1 MTAAAPPPGGYEFL
15 IKRHKQVSWFDTRN
29 LLATGSMAL
38 AATIVGSMSGRREI
52 MAALEPRIGDPFDYA
67 DEKDLWIDYVA
78 DTGDG
83 WNATTSVAWLVGRD
97 GIVLDPGGKPTPQPI
112 PPDCRTEGMP
122 AHAAPQ
128 LLLPGGRILILGGDE
143 VYPTASAEAYKERF
157 IEPFRCA
164 RWHQKPPRHVYSIPG
179 NHDWYDGLT
188 SFIRLFCQSGHGRR
202 WFGAWQAQQRRSYYS
217 IRLPHRWWIWGL
229 DMALEDDLDPPQYEY
244 FRAQAQ
250 HLQPGD
256 KLILSVPTP
265 TWIKRAG
272 IQAKSGTGRFVGG
285 DKLDLIMKLPQE
297 EGRDVDIPL
306 VLTGDLHYYAR
317 HRAELANG
325 TRDYIVCG
333 GGGAFGKG
341 TLQVP
346 DIVEVSDNDWSTHD
360 AELQETFGG
369 KPALYPDREDSVKL
383 RRGVLRFPVQNPAFT
398 GALTALQAITLWLLA
413 AAAPGWL
420 DQLIVPG
427 LGFAELCA
435 IIARAGASLLSSPGL
450 AIWVL
455 ILVAGFTVYAARGHP
470 PCPRWQAVLAGI
482 VHALLQIVGTFLVVW
497 LAAQAIGYLA
507 HAGTGPAG
515 KAEIPIWA
523 KYATFALAGL
533 ISHFYCGFL
542 FGLYLLLAHK
552 GLGLHDLEVFSA
564 QAIEGY
570 KGFLRMRVTAEGLT
584 IYPIGLRHHA
594 ADWRAA
600 EGASLEDVEKGVYG
614 KVQRIN
620 IPLGAQRGVDPCA
633 PLEPHLLERPIFIP
647 GAKAP

>member
-1 MTAAAPPPGGYEFL
+1 
-15 IKRHKQVSWFDTRN
+15 
-29 LLATGSMAL
+29 
-38 AATIVGSMSGRREI
+38 
-52 MAALEPRIGDPFDYA
+52 
-67 DEKDLWIDYVA
+67 
-78 DTGDG
+78 
-83 WNATTSVAWLVGRD
+83 
-97 GIVLDPGGKPTPQPI
+97 
-112 PPDCRTEGMP
+112 MP
-122 AHAAPQ
+122 AHEAPQ

-164 RWHQKPPRHVYSIPG
+164 RWHQKPPRHVFSIPG

-202 WFGAWQAQQRRSYYS
+202 WFGAWQAQQRRSYYALK
-217 IRLPHRWWIWGL
+217 LPHRWWLWGL

-272 IQAKSGTGRFVGG
+272 IQAKSGTGRFIGG
-285 DKLDLIMKLPQE
+285 DKLDLIMKLPAGGE
-297 EGRDVDIPL
+297 AATSTSRSSLPATFIIMPA
-306 VLTGDLHYYAR
+306 TAPSSPTAR
-317 HRAELANG
+317 AIISSA
-325 TRDYIVCG
+325 G

-346 DIVEVSDNDWSTHD
+346 DKVEVSDKDWSTHV
-360 AELQETFGG
+360 AQLQETFGG

-383 RRGVLRFPVQNPAFT
+383 RRGVLRFPLQNPAFT
-398 GALTALQAITLWLLA
+398 GVLTALQAITLWLLA
-413 AAAPGWL
+413 AATPGWL

-435 IIARAGASLLSSPGL
+435 IAGRAGMSLLSSPGL

-482 VHALLQIVGTFLVVW
+482 LHALAADRRHLPRR
-497 LAAQAIGYLA
+497 LAGG
-507 HAGTGPAG
+507 AGDRRLFAGAGAGRPARS
-515 KAEIPIWA
+515 EIPIWA

-533 ISHFYCGFL
+533 ISYFL
-542 FGLYLLLAHK
+542 LRLPLRPL
-552 GLGLHDLEVFSA
+552 SA
-564 QAIEGY
+564 A
-570 KGFLRMRVTAEGLT
+570 
-584 IYPIGLRHHA
+584 
-594 ADWRAA
+594 RA
-600 EGASLEDVEKGVYG
+600 
-614 KVQRIN
+614 
-620 IPLGAQRGVDPCA
+620 
-633 PLEPHLLERPIFIP
+633 
-647 GAKAP
+647 

>member
-1 MTAAAPPPGGYEFL
+1 MTAVPPPDGYTFL

-29 LLATGSMAL
+29 LLATGSRAL

-52 MAALEPRIGDPFDYA
+52 MAALEPEIGDPFDYSA
-67 DEKDLWIDYVA
+67 EKDLWIDYLA

-97 GIVLDPGGKPTPQPI
+97 GIVVDPDGAPTPQPI
-112 PPDCRTEGMP
+112 PPDCMTESMP
-122 AHAAPQ
+122 AHDAPQ
-128 LLLPGGRILILGGDE
+128 LLLPGGHILVLGGDE
-143 VYPTASAEAYKERF
+143 VYPTASADAYKERF

-164 RWHQKPPRHVYSIPG
+164 RWHQKPPRHVFSIPG

-188 SFIRLFCQSGHGRR
+188 SFIRLFCQTGRDRR
-202 WFGAWQAQQRRSYYS
+202 WFGAWQAQQRRSYYALK
-217 IRLPHRWWIWGL
+217 LPHGWWLWGL

-265 TWIKRAG
+265 TWIKRDG
-272 IQAKSGTGRFVGG
+272 IQAKSGTGRFIGG
-285 DKLDLIMKLPQE
+285 DKLDLIMKIPQQE
-297 EGRDVDIPL
+297 KRDVDVPL

-317 HRAELANG
+317 HRADVDGG

-346 DIVEVSDNDWSTHD
+346 DEVEVSGKDWSTHI
-360 AELQETFGG
+360 AKLQTTFGG
-369 KPALYPDREDSVKL
+369 KPALYPNREESVRL
-383 RRGVLRFPVQNPAFT
+383 RRGVLRFPFQNPAFT
-398 GALTALQAITLWLLA
+398 GALIALQAITLWLLA
-413 AAAPGWL
+413 SATPGWL
-420 DQLIVPG
+420 ERLIVPG
-427 LGFAELCA
+427 LGFSELCA

-482 VHALLQIVGTFLVVW
+482 LHALLQIAGTFLVVW
-497 LAAQAIGYLA
+497 LAAQAIGNLF
-507 HAGTGPAG
+507 AGDAAG
-515 KAEIPIWA
+515 SVKAEIPAWT
-523 KYATFALAGL
+523 KYATFLLAAALSYL
-533 ISHFYCGFL
+533 YCGFL

-552 GLGLHDLEVFSA
+552 WLGLHDLETFSA

-570 KGFLRMRVTAEGLT
+570 KGFLRMQVSAKGLT

-600 EGASLEDVEKGVYG
+600 KGASLEDVEKGVYG
-614 KVQRIN
+614 KVQRIT
-620 IPLGAQRGVDPCA
+620 IPRGAQRGVDPCA
-633 PLEPHLLERPIFIP
+633 PLEPHLIERPIFIP
-647 GAKAP
+647 GARAP